1 MSECARCGGTVYA
14 ADKVQALDSDW
25 HKACLTCEKCT
36 VKLNPGIPGLLVP
49 VDGRPYCSKCAKTA
63 AAAPA
68 SPAAESPAPV
78 VGGNSTPPV
87 WAAAARPDFFKPVA
101 TEEET
106 QQEEAADAAV
116 EATPTPEERSP
127 AEAPPAEDSAGARS
141 LASKFGSLHTGN
153 APAAS
158 SSPKAAVASPKAAP
172 SAAASPVQRPPVKAL
187 SPEGTPKPA
196 VWTPP
201 MPPPLPPPPA
211 PKTAPVAPAAQGG
224 KAAALAKLGGGVPCA
239 RCGKS
244 VYAAEKVLG
253 PGGDWHKAC
262 LTCGGCKRSLVAGG
276 WVNVKNDAFCAPCHA
291 KLHGPRGVR
300 GGTDGG
306 MMAA

>member
-1 MSECARCGGTVYA
+1 MSCARCGGTVYA
-14 ADKVQALDSDW
+14 ADRVQALDSEW
-25 HKACLTCEKCT
+25 HKACLTCDQCT

-49 VDGRPYCSKCAKTA
+49 VDGRPYCSKCARTA

-68 SPAAESPAPV
+68 SPAVESFPSPS
-78 VGGNSTPPV
+78 VGSNINSTPPV

-101 TEEET
+101 AEEEA
-106 QQEEAADAAV
+106 QQEVV

-127 AEAPPAEDSAGARS
+127 AEAPAEGSSGARS
-141 LASKFGSLHTGN
+141 LASKFGSLHTGS
-153 APAAS
+153 APGAA
-158 SSPKAAVASPKAAP
+158 SSPKAASASPTAV
-172 SAAASPVQRPPVKAL
+172 AASPVQRPSLARVL
-187 SPEGTPKPA
+187 SAEGTPKPA

-201 MPPPLPPPPA
+201 QPPPLPPPPA
-211 PKTAPVAPAAQGG
+211 PKAAAVAQAAQGG
-224 KAAALAKLGGGVPCA
+224 AKAAALAKLGGGVPCA
-239 RCGKS
+239 RCGKA

-291 KLHGPRGVR
+291 KLHGPRGLR